1 MAQTHILG
9 YPRIGA
15 GRELKKAQEAYW
27 RGEISQR
34 ELLAVGADIR
44 RNNWQ
49 AQRDAGL
56 ELVTVGDFAWY
67 DQVLNHTLLFGAVP
81 ARFAQGAADNK
92 LDQYFRVARG
102 RAPSGEP
109 VAASAMTKW
118 FDTNYHYLVPE
129 FSTGQQFALDS
140 DWLLDEVREAQ
151 SQGYKAKPVV
161 IGPLTYLWLGRAE
174 GDALALL
181 PALLPCYEQ
190 LLQQLADTG
199 VTWVQIDEPILG
211 LDLPA
216 AWRDAFAG
224 AYRRIGDA
232 AQSLK
237 LLLATYFSPLR
248 ENLPLAFELPVDG
261 VHIDCVRASEEL
273 PAATAALRDEQ
284 VLSVGVLNGRNIWRA
299 DLVRWRRE
307 LKPLADRLGE
317 RLWLSASCSL
327 LHCPVDLDTE
337 KKLPEAQLQKL
348 AYSRQKLCELKELQ
362 TLLQPGHLVGASP
375 AGEKDTGDST
385 GSIACRA
392 GSHSTDGYTPFESD
406 SIDSVVGASPAG
418 ETDSANSAASIVC
431 RAGSHSTD
439 GYTRFES
446 DSIDSVGD
454 ELKDSWRPQPYA
466 ERAPLQRQRWQLP
479 LLPTT
484 TIGSFPQTDLLRQV
498 RRQFRSGEISE
509 QDYVDHLRAEIA
521 EAIRRQEILGLD
533 VLVHGEAE
541 RNDMV
546 EYFGEQLD
554 GFVHTGNG
562 WVQSYGSR
570 CVKPPIIFGDIS
582 RPQPMTV
589 EWSRYAQSLTKKPV
603 KGMLTGPVTILN
615 WSFPREDI
623 PRSESCLQI
632 ARALRQE
639 VLDLEAAG
647 IGIIQIDEP
656 ALREG
661 LPLRQSEHR
670 GYFDWAVACFRYTCS
685 QVKAETQIHTHMC
698 YSNFNAI
705 MDAIV
710 ALDADVITIESA
722 RSDLQ
727 LLLAFAGKNGGYPNE
742 IGPGIYD
749 IHSPNVPERAE
760 LVARLQKIAEVIPL
774 EKLWVNPDC
783 GLKTR
788 SWAEVGTSLLNMV
801 EAARTARAELA

>member
-1 MAQTHILG
+1 MAQTHVLG

-27 RGEISQR
+27 RGELAQQA
-34 ELLAVGADIR
+34 LLQVGATIR
-44 RNNWQ
+44 RDNWR
-49 AQRDAGL
+49 AQSEAGL
-56 ELVTVGDFAWY
+56 AQVSVGDFAWY
-67 DQVLNHTLLFGAVP
+67 DQVLNHSLMFGVVP
-81 ARFAQGAADNK
+81 RRFAEGAADNK
-92 LDQYFRVARG
+92 LDQYFRLARG

-129 FSTGQQFALDS
+129 FAAGQQFALDS
-140 DWLLDEVREAQ
+140 EWLLDEVREAQ
-151 SQGYKAKPVV
+151 SQGHTAKPVV

-174 GDALALL
+174 GSALDLL
-181 PALLPCYEQ
+181 PQLLPCYSQ

-199 VTWVQIDEPILG
+199 VEWVQIDEPILG

-216 AWRDAFAG
+216 EWRDAFAP
-224 AYRRIGDA
+224 AYEQLA
-232 AQSLK
+232 AAAPAVK
-237 LLLATYFSPLR
+237 LLLAAYFSSLR
-248 ENLPLAFELPVDG
+248 ENLTLAFALPVAG
-261 VHIDCVRASEEL
+261 LHIDCVRAAEEL
-273 PAATAALRDEQ
+273 PAAVDALGVEQ
-284 VLSVGVLNGRNIWRA
+284 VLSVGVLNGRNVWRA
-299 DLVRWRRE
+299 DLEKWQRA
-307 LKPLADRLGE
+307 LQPLQQQLGE
-317 RLWLSASCSL
+317 RLWLSTSCSL
-327 LHCPVDLDTE
+327 LHCPVDLETE
-337 KKLPEAQLQKL
+337 SKLPAEQVHKL
-348 AYSRQKLCELKELQ
+348 AYSRQKLSELQQLQKSLAQGLSETAEVQAVDNDAGVLSEELKN
-362 TLLQPGHLVGASP
+362 TW
-375 AGEKDTGDST
+375 
-385 GSIACRA
+385 RA
-392 GSHSTDGYTPFESD
+392 QS
-406 SIDSVVGASPAG
+406 
-418 ETDSANSAASIVC
+418 
-431 RAGSHSTD
+431 
-439 GYTRFES
+439 
-446 DSIDSVGD
+446 
-454 ELKDSWRPQPYA
+454 YA
-466 ERAPLQRQRWQLP
+466 ERAPLQRARWKLP

-498 RRQFRSGEISE
+498 RRQFRSGEVSE
-509 QDYVDHLRAEIA
+509 QDYLEHLRAEIA

-589 EWSRYAQSLTKKPV
+589 EWSRYAQSLSKKPV

-632 ARALRQE
+632 AKALRQE

-661 LPLRQSEHR
+661 VPLRESEHKA
-670 GYFDWAVACFRYTCS
+670 YFDWAVSCFRYTCS
-685 QVKAETQIHTHMC
+685 EVTPETQIHTHMC

-722 RSDLQ
+722 RSDLR
-727 LLLAFAGKNGGYPNE
+727 LLQAFAGKQGGYPNE

-749 IHSPNVPERAE
+749 IHSPNVPEREE
-760 LVARLQKIAEVIPL
+760 LVARLKKIAEVVPVD
-774 EKLWVNPDC
+774 KLWVNPDC

-788 SWAEVGTSLLNMV
+788 SWAEVGSSLLNMV
-801 EAARTARAELA
+801 EAARAVRTELA